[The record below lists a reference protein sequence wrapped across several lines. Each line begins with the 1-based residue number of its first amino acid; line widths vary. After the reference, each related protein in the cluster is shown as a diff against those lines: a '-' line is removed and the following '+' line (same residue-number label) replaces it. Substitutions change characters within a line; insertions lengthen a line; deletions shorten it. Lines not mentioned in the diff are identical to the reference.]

1 MLQFSH
7 LKALVG
13 GTITS
18 EADPSL
24 SISQLLTDSRKITP
38 TDGTLFFAIK
48 GDRHDGHEY
57 INSLIEAGVKQFVV
71 ERDCDLPSEGINVI
85 KVESTLKALQKL
97 AAFKRE
103 QFGGPVVAITGSN
116 GKTIVKE
123 WLAQMLMP
131 FEAVTKNPGSYN
143 SQVGVPLSVWRLSS
157 TQTIGIFEAGIS
169 QTNEM
174 GHLQQIIQPTEGIF
188 TNIGAAHDEGFQS
201 RDEKVKEKALLFKDT
216 ARVVYCQDHH
226 EIDQFLSDKGYT
238 WGKSTESDVR
248 INGML
253 AEASKTTLR
262 LSTNDTSL
270 ELTVP
275 FTTPVA
281 IENVMHCISYM
292 LMKGYKA
299 ADIQRGLNG
308 LRTVKMRLEMKRGV
322 NNSLIIDDT
331 YNNDLAGLE
340 VAIDFLVSQKQR
352 SKKIIVL
359 SDLYQTGLPNDELY
373 GAIDKKLQAA
383 QPNTVIAIGENASKH
398 LSFNGFIS
406 YPTTEAFIAQQDLAL
421 FENAIVL
428 VKGARVFEFEKI
440 VRQLEEKIH
449 GTQLEINLD
458 ALTSNLNHYRSKLQ
472 SKTKLM
478 VMVKAFAYGSGSLEI
493 ANLLQHHR
501 VDYLGVAYADE
512 GVQLRKNGITLPI
525 MVMNPT
531 QESFENILKYNL
543 EPEIYNFNI
552 LNKFISFLDKKE
564 ASIHLKL
571 DTGMHRLGFAPDQLT
586 RLVALLKA
594 NKNINV
600 KAMFSHLAG
609 ADSEEHNAFS
619 HTQANQFDEMSTQ
632 LSLKLN
638 ITPIRHLVNSPG
650 IVRFPQFHFDMVRLG
665 IGLYGVETN
674 QQEQDKLHPI
684 SSLKTIISQIN
695 ELKAGDTVGYG
706 RKGKIIKNKRIATI
720 AIGYADGYSRA
731 FSNGKGQ
738 VFIHGKRAAVVGSVC
753 MDMTM
758 VDVTHI
764 PEASEEDEVEIF
776 GRNITISEMAG
787 FIDTIPYEILTSVSQ
802 RVKRIYHTE

>member
-7 LKALVG
+7 LKAIVG
-13 GTITS
+13 GTIIS
-18 EADPSL
+18 EAEPSL
-24 SISQLLTDSRKITP
+24 GISQLLTDSRKITP

-48 GDRHDGHEY
+48 GDRHDGHDY
-57 INSLIEAGVKQFVV
+57 INALIKAGVKQFII
-71 ERDCDLPSEGINVI
+71 ESDCELSCEGVNVL
-85 KVESTLKALQKL
+85 KVESTLNALQKI
-97 AAFKRE
+97 AAHKRE

-143 SQVGVPLSVWRLSS
+143 SQVGVPLSVWRLNK

-174 GHLQQIIQPTEGIF
+174 ENLQQIIQPTEGIF
-188 TNIGAAHDEGFQS
+188 TNIGAAHDEGFLS
-201 RDEKVKEKALLFKDT
+201 KEEKVKEKALLFKDT
-216 ARVVYCQDHH
+216 SRVIYCKDYG
-226 EIDQFLSDKGYT
+226 EIDKLLSDKGFT
-238 WGKSTESDVR
+238 WGKSEGSDVR
-248 INGML
+248 IKSMQSEGT
-253 AEASKTTLR
+253 KTVLR
-262 LSTNDTSL
+262 LSIKETSL

-281 IENVMHCISYM
+281 IENVMHCICYM
-292 LMKGYKA
+292 LMKAYN
-299 ADIQRGLNG
+299 ADEIQKGLNT
-308 LRTVKMRLEMKRGV
+308 LRTVKMRLEMKRGI

-352 SKKIIVL
+352 PKKIIVF
-359 SDLYQTGLPNDELY
+359 SDLYQTGLSNDELY
-373 GAIDKKLQAA
+373 KAIEKKLQVA
-383 QPNTVIAIGENASKH
+383 QPNIVIAIGENASKH
-398 LSFNGFIS
+398 LSYDGLIS
-406 YPTTEAFIAQQDLAL
+406 YPSTQAFLEQQDLAL
-421 FENAIVL
+421 FENATVL

-440 VRQLEEKIH
+440 VRQLEDKIH

-458 ALTSNLNHYRSKLQ
+458 ALTNNLNYYRSKL
-472 SKTKLM
+472 KPRTKLM

-531 QESFENILKYNL
+531 QESFDKILKYEL

-552 LNKFISFLDKKE
+552 LKKFVSFLDKQE
-564 ASIHLKL
+564 ANIHLKL

-586 RLVALLKA
+586 RLISLLKA
-594 NKNINV
+594 HKNIKV

-609 ADSEEHNAFS
+609 ADNETHNEFS
-619 HTQANQFDEMSTQ
+619 HGQAKQFDEMSTQ
-632 LSLKLN
+632 LAEALN
-638 ITPIRHLVNSPG
+638 ISPIRHLVNSPG
-650 IVRFPQFHFDMVRLG
+650 IVRFPEYHFDMVRLG

-674 QQEQDKLHPI
+674 HKEQDRLQPI

-706 RKGKIIKNKRIATI
+706 RKGKIVENKRIATI

-731 FSNGKGQ
+731 FSSGVGQ
-738 VFIHGKRAAVVGSVC
+738 VLIHGKRAPVVGSVC

-764 PEASEEDEVEIF
+764 PDAAEEDEVEVF

-787 FIDTIPYEILTSVSQ
+787 FINTIPYEILTSVSQ